1 MIDGENRLCY
11 ICYMYGFSEIPP
23 NSNSENSSN
32 GKATPVPKPTL
43 FRLGVVCST
52 PAVQTLVGLSD
63 MLGALKR
70 HLCGDWGDVEPDD
83 AKANDEAVREGTRI
97 LSVYQSTSGHTFWII
112 TEADRSATT
121 IILPE
126 DY

>member
-1 MIDGENRLCY
+1 
-11 ICYMYGFSEIPP
+11 MYGFSENAANNNSDDSTSDKANPDP
-23 NSNSENSSN
+23 N
-32 GKATPVPKPTL
+32 PTL

-63 MLGALKR
+63 ILTALKR
-70 HLCGDWGDVEPDD
+70 HLCGDWGNVGPED

-97 LSVYQSTSGHTFWII
+97 LSVYQSASGHTFWII
-112 TEADRSATT
+112 TEGDRSATT